1 MEFITGLKQQ
11 EEAELEDLLKAEEGT
26 TIILEGAVH
35 SIRDMG
41 EIAFVILRKR
51 EGLIQT
57 VWEEGKTDMELSE
70 IREGDYIHV
79 TGQIKD
85 EERAPHG
92 KEVRLS
98 TIRHLSHVSCPLPLP
113 IDKWKLNTS
122 LEAKLDRRSPLRNI
136 RENGQDSVFRKESF
150 EAFVISS
157 MSGGIYRDPHQRS
170 VQRVLRVVQT
180 CSGFLIFTTGGSAAE
195 SSVI

>member
-70 IREGDYIHV
+70 IREGV
-79 TGQIKD
+79 
-85 EERAPHG
+85 
-92 KEVRLS
+92 
-98 TIRHLSHVSCPLPLP
+98 
-113 IDKWKLNTS
+113 
-122 LEAKLDRRSPLRNI
+122 I
-136 RENGQDSVFRKESF
+136 REDFDNQDDEGDK
-150 EAFVISS
+150 
-157 MSGGIYRDPHQRS
+157 YCQR
-170 VQRVLRVVQT
+170 
-180 CSGFLIFTTGGSAAE
+180 
-195 SSVI
+195 

>member
-70 IREGDYIHV
+70 IREGDYTPYHRSEDV
-79 TGQIKD
+79 WCFGELQGQ
-85 EERAPHG
+85 E
-92 KEVRLS
+92 
-98 TIRHLSHVSCPLPLP
+98 
-113 IDKWKLNTS
+113 
-122 LEAKLDRRSPLRNI
+122 
-136 RENGQDSVFRKESF
+136 
-150 EAFVISS
+150 
-157 MSGGIYRDPHQRS
+157 
-170 VQRVLRVVQT
+170 
-180 CSGFLIFTTGGSAAE
+180 FL
-195 SSVI
+195 

>member
-98 TIRHLSHVSCPLPLP
+98 TIRHLSHVS
-113 IDKWKLNTS
+113 
-122 LEAKLDRRSPLRNI
+122 R
-136 RENGQDSVFRKESF
+136 FRKLWYVRS
-150 EAFVISS
+150 VISS
-157 MSGGIYRDPHQRS
+157 MSRDLPRSTHQRS

-180 CSGFLIFTTGGSAAE
+180 CSGFLIFTDRRFCSRVL
-195 SSVI
+195 SYINR

>member
-92 KEVRLS
+92 KEVRLMPTRFTASCTVFSFLLSKRFLTSITFKKISGSTALS
-98 TIRHLSHVSCPLPLP
+98 TI
-113 IDKWKLNTS
+113 
-122 LEAKLDRRSPLRNI
+122 
-136 RENGQDSVFRKESF
+136 
-150 EAFVISS
+150 
-157 MSGGIYRDPHQRS
+157 
-170 VQRVLRVVQT
+170 
-180 CSGFLIFTTGGSAAE
+180 
-195 SSVI
+195 

>member
-35 SIRDMG
+35 SVRDMG
-41 EIAFVILRKR
+41 EIAFVILRKK

-57 VWEEGKTDMELSE
+57 VWEEGKTDLELSE

-79 TGQIKD
+79 TGQVKD

-92 KEVRLS
+92 KEADDRLS
-98 TIRHLSHVSCPLPLP
+98 EPP
-113 IDKWKLNTS
+113 
-122 LEAKLDRRSPLRNI
+122 ARRRKVYQSRS
-136 RENGQDSVFRKESF
+136 RGGDFR
-150 EAFVISS
+150 
-157 MSGGIYRDPHQRS
+157 
-170 VQRVLRVVQT
+170 
-180 CSGFLIFTTGGSAAE
+180 
-195 SSVI
+195 

>member
-122 LEAKLDRRSPLRNI
+122 LEAKLC
-136 RENGQDSVFRKESF
+136 RKESF
-150 EAFVISS
+150 EASVISA
-157 MSGGIYRDPHQRS
+157 MSRDLPRSTHQRS

-180 CSGFLIFTTGGSAAE
+180 CSGFLIFTDRRFCSRVL
-195 SSVI
+195 SYINR